1 MRLCLLFCSGNI
13 EISILKL
20 KMCHPPILGAQTDFG
35 RQTKR

>member
-20 KMCHPPILGAQTDFG
+20 KMCHPPILGAKPKGENDEHV
-35 RQTKR
+35 